1 MNPVSRPLN
10 LLGQH
15 EYHGAPF
22 PLALKVTA
30 DSLEATCAWIT
41 ENATDLDAQAA
52 AHGAVLLRGLP
63 LASLTPPLQL
73 EVIDI
78 DAADVDPSL
87 RARYDLEVPVLA
99 LGSTPLPRVSPRL
112 QGDGLYTWLQRAC
125 TSALGSD

>member
-1 MNPVSRPLN
+1 MAPGV
-10 LLGQH
+10 
-15 EYHGAPF
+15 GAGSPCVVCCVAIPSPPAAVTPF
-22 PLALKVTA
+22 PTECS
-30 DSLEATCAWIT
+30 SLILYSRQGCCLCEGL
-41 ENATDLDAQAA
+41 EQR
-52 AHGAVLLRGLP
+52 LRGLP

-78 DAADVDPSL
+78 DAADVDPAL

-99 LGSTPLPRVSPRL
+99 VGSTPLPRVSPRL

>member
-1 MNPVSRPLN
+1 MA
-10 LLGQH
+10 LGV
-15 EYHGAPF
+15 GAGSPCVVCCDAIPSPPAAVTPF
-22 PLALKVTA
+22 PTECQPLLLY
-30 DSLEATCAWIT
+30 SRQGCCLCEGLE
-41 ENATDLDAQAA
+41 QR
-52 AHGAVLLRGLP
+52 LRGLP

-78 DAADVDPSL
+78 DATDVDPSL

-99 LGSTPLPRVSPRL
+99 VGSTPLPRVSPRL